1 VVNGTSKS
9 IAVVAALIGALLATA
24 TGTTAAPAAAGK
36 KHCKFVIRVVHHHK
50 HRVRVCHTVK
60 PKPKPKPDPLAG
72 SHAVTFAATDGL
84 SLEGRLWGKG
94 TNAVVL
100 VHGNSRAVGQGEW
113 FRFAAVLAT
122 KGYSVL
128 TFDLGGFCPGR
139 GYGCSGSDRSTVD
152 TWLDVAGAVDF
163 VRAQGGQKVF
173 LIGGSLGGHTV
184 LWAAAQ
190 PSVDVEGVVALSAPQ
205 NALGGPELHYDLTPD
220 VLGQIHVPKLFIAA
234 RQDVEEGYS
243 PAADAQSMY
252 DASPQPKELLV
263 LGSSLHASDLLTIAS
278 GDRTLARQAVF
289 DFLSSART

>member
-1 VVNGTSKS
+1 
-9 IAVVAALIGALLATA
+9 
-24 TGTTAAPAAAGK
+24 
-36 KHCKFVIRVVHHHK
+36 
-50 HRVRVCHTVK
+50 
-60 PKPKPKPDPLAG
+60 
-72 SHAVTFAATDGL
+72 
-84 SLEGRLWGKG
+84 
-94 TNAVVL
+94 
-100 VHGNSRAVGQGEW
+100 
-113 FRFAAVLAT
+113 
-122 KGYSVL
+122 
-128 TFDLGGFCPGR
+128 
-139 GYGCSGSDRSTVD
+139 
-152 TWLDVAGAVDF
+152 
-163 VRAQGGQKVF
+163 
-173 LIGGSLGGHTV
+173 V